1 MVGKNIKGITIEF
14 NGSTVKL
21 NKALKEV
28 EGYGKDL
35 EKQLKDVDKAL
46 ELDPKNTE
54 LLSQKQRILSEQI
67 ENTKEKLDLLR
78 QAEEKAA
85 KSVGNYDD
93 WKAAFDPIKDQIDQT
108 KKRLTELSAEQKKLE
123 RAGKADTQA
132 YQDIAKEADG
142 LKDKLKDLHKQADAV
157 TEQFGEPIPTREYE
171 QLQTE
176 IAVTASK
183 LKALE
188 QSSEKNLQE
197 IANATDPTRKAIH
210 KIGDAIEDVEKK
222 SAGFGDILKADL
234 IAESAGRIV
243 DSIKDITEET
253 KSYRKMMGSL
263 EVSSEANGYTADQR
277 AEAYKRLYGV
287 LGDDQSAVTALAN
300 LQALGLE
307 QEPLMELI
315 DHIIGGWARYGD
327 SIPIDSLAEAVNETV
342 KTGHVTGTFADI
354 LNWAA
359 QEGETY
365 GTQLQDITK
374 LAEQYEIVTAKG
386 ETIQEK
392 YTYWLQ
398 KKTAAGEQCFTTT
411 ADLANIEREYT
422 NAAASGEATLE
433 GYIEK
438 LKKQVDAGNACNNA
452 FTGCASAE
460 DYFNLALERCSTE
473 AERADLVMKTLS
485 DQGLSQMAEKWREN
499 NASMVE
505 SNEVSAD
512 LQEQLADLGETVE
525 PLATMFTEMLT
536 EALSWFNGLD
546 VGTQKFLLSTVGT
559 VSGLGVLGNS
569 VDGVSDIIEKLSK
582 VNLPGLERAFGKIS
596 GMSLPGLKSAFS
608 SAFGFIVAN
617 PIPALIAAAAGL
629 VLWIGKDGDEIQ
641 AKLGEVDGYL
651 QNVFAQDWTEVFGP
665 VLGGILNGF
674 LSYLENWWNSA
685 FEVFNGGIDFIRG
698 VFTGDWERAWEGVK
712 GVFSGIL
719 DGMLA
724 LVGLN
729 LDDVQD
735 AFKTGIEKVKGFFSG
750 WEWKWPKLKM
760 PHFSVSGSF
769 DFSSFPPSVPKI
781 AVDWYAKGGILNGA
795 QIFGMLGNRLLGGG
809 EAGREAVLPL
819 DSFYAHLE
827 GMLGNVLGSSYAH
840 IGTMLT
846 HVLSGTG
853 QSTVLSVDGLGSLK
867 DTLAQLVGKYGSDRP
882 VTVQVHI
889 EHFENNTDRDLD
901 DLADDLAERIEFR
914 KQQVEAGLA

>member
-1 MVGKNIKGITIEF
+1 MAGKNIKGITIEF

-21 NKALKEV
+21 NKALKEA
-28 EGYGKDL
+28 EGYGKNL

-46 ELDPKNTE
+46 QLDPKNTE

-93 WKAAFDPIKDQIDQT
+93 WKAAFDPIKEQIDQT
-108 KKRLTELSAEQKKLE
+108 KKRLTELSVEQKKLE

-132 YQDIAKEADG
+132 YQDIAKEADA
-142 LKDKLKDLHKQADAV
+142 LKDNLKDLHKQADTV
-157 TEQFGEPIPTREYE
+157 TERFGEPIPTREYE

-176 IAVTASK
+176 IAVTAAHLNS
-183 LKALE
+183 LE
-188 QSSEKNLQE
+188 AEAKTNFE
-197 IANATDPTRKAIH
+197 
-210 KIGDAIEDVEKK
+210 KIGD
-222 SAGFGDILKADL
+222 SAA
-234 IAESAGRIV
+234 
-243 DSIKDITEET
+243 
-253 KSYRKMMGSL
+253 
-263 EVSSEANGYTADQR
+263 TATSKFR
-277 AEAYKRLYGV
+277 V
-287 LGDDQSAVTALAN
+287 LGDAA
-300 LQALGLE
+300 
-307 QEPLMELI
+307 
-315 DHIIGGWARYGD
+315 
-327 SIPIDSLAEAVNETV
+327 ETV
-342 KTGHVTGTFADI
+342 KTKAQGIAEKFKPATTAVVGLATAAAATVPATEDLRDDLSKLDANARDNAVSVDVARKAWKEFAIQSGETDSAVEAI
-354 LNWAA
+354 SNLLQADFTESNLQKAVEGLAGAA
-359 QEGETY
+359 QRFPDTLKVESLADSLQET
-365 GTQLQDITK
+365 
-374 LAEQYEIVTAKG
+374 LAT
-386 ETIQEK
+386 
-392 YTYWLQ
+392 
-398 KKTAAGEQCFTTT
+398 
-411 ADLANIEREYT
+411 
-422 NAAASGEATLE
+422 SEATGQFSELLSRL
-433 GYIEK
+433 GFN
-438 LKKQVDAGNACNNA
+438 VDVFNESLAAC
-452 FTGCASAE
+452 T
-460 DYFNLALERCSTE
+460 TE
-473 AERADLVMKTLS
+473 AEKQDLVLRTLA
-485 DQGLSQMAEKWREN
+485 DAGLNESYEAWKRNNEEMLANKDANLELQLSMAEL
-499 NASMVE
+499 A
-505 SNEVSAD
+505 EVCLPVVTD
-512 LQEQLADLGETVE
+512 LTSVFAEFV
-525 PLATMFTEMLT
+525 
-536 EALSWFNGLD
+536 SWFANLPEGAKMA
-546 VGTQKFLLSTVGT
+546 VGGIALFLGAISPVASAVG
-559 VSGLGVLGNS
+559 GAA
-569 VDGVSDIIEKLSK
+569 DIVERLSK
-582 VNLPGLERAFGKIS
+582 VNLPGLEGAFGKIS
-596 GMSLPGLKSAFS
+596 GMSLPGLKNAFS

-617 PIPALIAAAAGL
+617 PIPSLIAAAAGL

-674 LSYLENWWNSA
+674 LSYLENWWNFA

-781 AVDWYAKGGILNGA
+781 AVDWYAKGCILNGA

-840 IGTMLT
+840 IGSMLT